1 MSRRRAEKHLD
12 APWPLSLRALRFLR
26 VFAFPGDV
34 GAADGA
40 GHSPV
45 DAQMLL
51 DLDLLRGTDLARDRE
66 MLKRMQILERM
77 RILESMPAQ
86 ETGPRPAPTPSE
98 AKDR

>member
-1 MSRRRAEKHLD
+1 MRRTRVWL
-12 APWPLSLRALRFLR
+12 ALGLLGA
-26 VFAFPGDV
+26 VGGGTTASPA

-45 DAQMLL
+45 DAQMWL

-77 RILESMPAQ
+77 RILESMPGE
-86 ETGPRPAPTPSE
+86 ETGPRPAPTPGE

>member
-1 MSRRRAEKHLD
+1 MRRTRVWL
-12 APWPLSLRALRFLR
+12 ALGLLG
-26 VFAFPGDV
+26 AV
-34 GAADGA
+34 GGGTTASAAGAVDGA

-77 RILESMPAQ
+77 RILESMPGE